1 MVVVVVVANSL
12 VVRWCRKAGG
22 GGGEEREGSG
32 KKNEPRETWTARTET
47 GEFVKKEKEGKWWRE
62 KKNKG
67 TEKKR
72 RSITNGIR
80 LTGTVDTK
88 TIMSPLLKNG
98 LFIVSWSHPKI
109 SRNAPHIVIFVFFV
123 FVLFSFASIFLWLSD
138 SSRKNKKNWR
148 KKKTQNPIVVFVLY
162 SRRDPPVVDGEH
174 PLLRIK
180 IHQPTHH
187 SFTGQRN
194 DRERV
199 RATVNKMNLSERSHL
214 VQWGKVMGRKWIRWL
229 PSCRRRRHLVF
240 GFCCLFFIFVERT
253 SSLFIP
259 VIPIVL
265 ACGPTQEVPPTLRH
279 KDKWRQL

>member
-1 MVVVVVVANSL
+1 MM
-12 VVRWCRKAGG
+12 
-22 GGGEEREGSG
+22 ER
-32 KKNEPRETWTARTET
+32 
-47 GEFVKKEKEGKWWRE
+47 

-67 TEKKR
+67 TKKKKTIDHQRNSLNWHGWHENDNESTFEEWLVRRFVVPPENKSQCATHRHLRLLRLCLVFFCFYFSLAFRQLPKKEKK
-72 RSITNGIR
+72 
-80 LTGTVDTK
+80 
-88 TIMSPLLKNG
+88 LK
-98 LFIVSWSHPKI
+98 
-109 SRNAPHIVIFVFFV
+109 
-123 FVLFSFASIFLWLSD
+123 
-138 SSRKNKKNWR
+138 

-187 SFTGQRN
+187 SFTGQRS

-199 RATVNKMNLSERSHL
+199 RATVKKMNLSERSHL

-265 ACGPTQEVPPTLRH
+265 ACVSTQEVPPTLRH